1 MTEPPATRR
10 GLIGPFTGRQL
21 GTVALIVV
29 IAAVLL
35 VVVTRPIGP
44 GSGTGAGS
52 GTGVGSTPLPV
63 ATPFLVGSAREGLQV
78 GAMAP
83 ELTWTNGDGT
93 PAGLQDLN
101 GAPIRLADL
110 RGKVVWLNFWA
121 TWCPPCQGETPVLR
135 DIDDQ
140 YRDKGLVVVGVAVQE
155 TAPDVVRGYAATYG
169 LGYPIGF
176 DATAN
181 VFDLYRVFA
190 LPTQYFIGPDGRILK
205 VVNGPL
211 DVPTLQT
218 WLNGWL
224 PRS

>member
-1 MTEPPATRR
+1 MTEPPAPRR

-21 GTVALIVV
+21 GAVGLVV
-29 IAAVLL
+29 VVAAVLL
-35 VVVTRPIGP
+35 AVVTRPIVPGP
-44 GSGTGAGS
+44 GA
-52 GTGVGSTPLPV
+52 GSTPLPV

-83 ELTWTNGDGT
+83 ELAWTNDDGT
-93 PAGLQDLN
+93 PGELKDLDGN
-101 GAPIRLADL
+101 PIRLADL

-135 DIDDQ
+135 DIYDQ
-140 YRDKGLVVVGVAVQE
+140 YKDKGLVVVGVAVQE
-155 TAPDVVRGYAATYG
+155 TAPDVVKAYAEKYG
-169 LGYPIGF
+169 LAFPIGF
-176 DATAN
+176 DATAD

-205 VVNGPL
+205 VVNGPM
-211 DVPTLQT
+211 DVPTVQT

-224 PRS
+224 APAT